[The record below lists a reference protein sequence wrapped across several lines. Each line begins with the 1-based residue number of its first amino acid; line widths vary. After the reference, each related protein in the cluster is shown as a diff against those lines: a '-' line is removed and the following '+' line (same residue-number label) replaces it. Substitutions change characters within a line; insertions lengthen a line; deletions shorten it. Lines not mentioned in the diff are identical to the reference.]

1 MVRIVGFRELSLGD
15 IRRGKVGLLFP
26 ANGFVNFL
34 PMDRDFFRRI
44 NAQADFI
51 PSDFNHHDSDLIAD
65 DNSFVLF
72 ATEY

>member
-1 MVRIVGFRELSLGD
+1 MDRNVGFRELSLCNV
-15 IRRGKVGLLFP
+15 RRGEIGLLLP

-44 NAQADFI
+44 DSQADFI
-51 PSDFNHHDSDLIAD
+51 ASDFNHHDRDLIAD
-65 DNSFVLF
+65 DDSFVLF